1 MLDAT
6 PLPEGTPPAAS
17 IEERIAE
24 RIGAFD
30 MPALVELLAQ
40 EGYGPDDLELRSHR
54 GTVHAPRL
62 IHSIEFARQPRR
74 AIITVNLGLLSVQ
87 SPLPSFFLKAM
98 ERLEHDSLETF
109 LGYFDHLLLRARF
122 AGLFP
127 ERDASLLPGW
137 EQSAAHRLRL
147 LRPSCPSTLHWLF
160 SLAFPEA
167 DVRVRRS
174 TRRQRIDTRGIRLGG
189 AALGDGTAMGGF
201 ATVPT
206 GGMEAWLY
214 IDESFSGTGT
224 PWAIEARRRLRS
236 RVLPHLTDTPVFLT
250 VMLVLRDQHGHAR
263 IEDSSHLGYEPIIGG
278 PEDVARQVVLFSGD
292 TSPPRRAPASQ

>member
-6 PLPEGTPPAAS
+6 PSSGGTPPVAT

-24 RIGAFD
+24 RVGAFD
-30 MPALVELLAQ
+30 MPALVELLAK

-62 IHSIEFARQPRR
+62 IHSIDFVRHPRR

-98 ERLEHDSLETF
+98 ERLEHDALESF

-127 ERDASLLPGW
+127 ERDESLLPGW
-137 EQSAAHRLRL
+137 EQSAGHRLRL
-147 LRPSCPSTLHWLF
+147 LRPGCPSTLHWLV
-160 SLAFPEA
+160 SQAFPEA
-167 DVRVRRS
+167 EVRVRRS

-189 AALGDGTAMGGF
+189 AALGDGTAMGGY

-206 GGMEAWLY
+206 GGLEAWLY
-214 IDESFSGTGT
+214 VDEAFSGTGA
-224 PWAIEARRRLRS
+224 PWAVEARRRLRA

-263 IEDSSHLGYEPIIGG
+263 IEDTSHLGYEPIIGG
-278 PEDVARQVVLFSGD
+278 PEEPRQVVLFSGD
-292 TSPPRRAPASQ
+292 TAPRRATASQ